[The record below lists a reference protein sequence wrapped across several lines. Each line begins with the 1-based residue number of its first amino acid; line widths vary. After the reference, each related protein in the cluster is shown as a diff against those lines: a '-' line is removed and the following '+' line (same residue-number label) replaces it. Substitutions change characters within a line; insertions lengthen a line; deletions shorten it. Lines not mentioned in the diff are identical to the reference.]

1 MGGIMTTGMLRNAL
15 VMALALGAGGCETS
29 VDFSDWAAGY
39 DKAIEKT
46 HNENMLLNM
55 VRASY
60 NAPMHFVTV
69 AVARGSGTATG
80 GASFTFP
87 FGKGLEASRPFAS
100 STVSLSVS
108 GGFNFDMASLDNSEF
123 VAGLLTPIA
132 PATVHF
138 YVNQGVPRELLFNL
152 LIDKV
157 TISDGGKT
165 NTYSNDPTQ
174 PGYEDFR
181 TTLKNLLD
189 LGLTTES
196 IPSFLPFGPPLTADE
211 AKDPRIL
218 AAAAQAGVLIQPTGP
233 NAYQIVKPMVLARF
247 CFTGGGPSMP
257 RLPSSALCG
266 TSQQL
271 GNSSTGKPEGA
282 EQNFAA
288 GAAMPGF
295 QNAALGVTIRSTR
308 DVFNYLGNVIYQQV
322 DTSKPVRIT
331 MRSQEA
337 KDYNYLKRGE
347 DLLVVVKNNSSRD
360 DLVRISYR
368 GDTYSIPNENQ
379 GNSNLVF
386 TVVSQ
391 ILNLSKSV
399 NLIPTTSAVVVR

>member
-1 MGGIMTTGMLRNAL
+1 MTIRLRNAL
-15 VMALALGAGGCETS
+15 VVALALGVAGCETS

-46 HNENMLLNM
+46 HDENMLINM
-55 VRASY
+55 VRASR

-69 AVARGSGTATG
+69 SVARGSGTASG
-80 GASFTFP
+80 GASVSFP
-87 FGKGLEASRPFAS
+87 FGKGLEGLRPFAS
-100 STVSLSVS
+100 SSVSLSVS

-157 TISDGGKT
+157 SITDNGRT

-174 PGYEDFR
+174 PGYQDFL
-181 TTLKNLLD
+181 TTLSNLLA
-189 LGLTTES
+189 LGFTTES
-196 IPSFLPFGPPLTADE
+196 VPSFLPFGPPLTTDE
-211 AKDPRIL
+211 AKDPRVL

-233 NAYQIVKPMVLARF
+233 NTYQIVKPMVLARF
-247 CFTGGGPSMP
+247 CFTGGGPNMP
-257 RLPSSALCG
+257 RLPVSSLCG

-282 EQNFAA
+282 EQNFAT
-288 GAAMPGF
+288 GSGIPGF
-295 QNAALGVTIRSTR
+295 QNAALSVTIRSTR

-322 DTSKPVRIT
+322 ETEKPMRIT
-331 MRSQEA
+331 LQSQEA
-337 KDYNYLKRGE
+337 KDYNYMRRGDE
-347 DLLVVVKNNSSRD
+347 LLVVVKNQSRSD
-360 DLVRISYR
+360 DLVKVDYR
-368 GDTYSIPNENQ
+368 GDTYSIPSDRQ